1 MDISEMSNNSLQIL
15 EELKNRDHSSEIVNV
30 DEDVVKIVIVSVMG
44 GKFAFYGS
52 DVKEILSECEIYWI
66 PGVPEYIPGLINV
79 RGDIESVIDIRSIIS
94 SSSYDANKWQIVMA
108 QKDDFRS
115 GIIVDWVEDVIDIPA
130 SAFSKQITSLE
141 GTGNDVFSGEISIE
155 NSMIPLLDI
164 GKLAAKIM
172 P

>member
-15 EELKNRDHSSEIVNV
+15 EELKKRDHSSEIVNV

-94 SSSYDANKWQIVMA
+94 SGRYDANKWQIVMA

-155 NSMIPLLDI
+155 NTMIPLLDI